1 MIYYCITDPEYF
13 SSSPSI
19 LKEKLLSLQKSTSF
33 DFICFRDKS
42 SSNFEELA
50 NIFIRTIEGKTTF
63 LNGDYKLA
71 KNLNFD
77 GVHLTS
83 TQFNDIKKAKR
94 LHLQVI
100 VSTHTR
106 DEIKKATR
114 LGADYVTYS
123 PIFPTPNKGTP
134 KGLEDLK
141 ETIATIPAKIIALG
155 GITTKEQVQSVK
167 NCNAFGF
174 ASIRY
179 FLTSK

>member
-1 MIYYCITDPEYF
+1 MIHYCITDPKYF

-19 LKEKLLSLQKSTSF
+19 LEEKLLVLQNSVHF

-42 SSNFEELA
+42 STNFEELA
-50 NIFIRTIEGKTTF
+50 NVFVKTMGDKTTF

-71 KNLNFD
+71 KKLNYD

-83 TQFNDIKKAKR
+83 TQFSDIKKAKE

-106 DEIKKATR
+106 DEIKEAVR

-123 PIFPTPNKGTP
+123 PIFSTPNKGTP

-155 GITTKEQVQSVK
+155 GITTKEQVQSVE
-167 NCNAFGF
+167 NSNAFGF